1 MKSDNILKPLLRG
14 SCVWFTAISLAML
27 IFGMLFSKNADYVA
41 TVSFLLFYPCAIC
54 LSAAG
59 MICKNEKIGKGLRRL
74 LHYLITILAFVL
86 FIWLPSGATASFPFV
101 LLLLCLITAVYW
113 LIALVLHI
121 LRSAVS
127 RLFGGK

>member
-1 MKSDNILKPLLRG
+1 MKSDNILKSLLRG

-41 TVSFLLFYPCAIC
+41 TLSFLLFFPCGLS

-59 MICKNEKIGKGLRRL
+59 LIYKNEKIGKGLRRL

-86 FIWLPSGATASFPFV
+86 FIWLPSDASVTFPFV
-101 LLLLCLITAVYW
+101 LLLFFLLTALYW
-113 LIALVLHI
+113 LVYLVLHI
-121 LRSAVS
+121 LRAASA